1 LGRISA
7 ALSVGKSLPLLL
19 TKLLKT
25 KYFSREIGVFFDDFR
40 QIGWQ
45 LDVGAANSDGPGKIL
60 P

>member
-1 LGRISA
+1 
-7 ALSVGKSLPLLL
+7 LSVGKSLPQLL

-25 KYFSREIGVFFDDFR
+25 KYFSREIGVFLDDFR
-40 QIGWQ
+40 KIGWQ